1 MTFPCLQAGIPT
13 RLNQWWSSIP
23 FVTSGVVLICGA
35 IYLLCLLIGYDS
47 YAEICF
53 LPSAVA
59 SHFQGLYHSHTSMG
73 NLACFFQH
81 FGVTVY
87 SAKRKNILY
96 APPNGPLSFET
107 LPA

>member
-1 MTFPCLQAGIPT
+1 MRPNIITEAGIPT

-23 FVTSGVVLICGA
+23 FVTSGVVLICGV

-59 SHFQGLYHSHTSMG
+59 SHFQGLSPSHTSPG
-73 NLACFFQH
+73 NITCFF
-81 FGVTVY
+81 
-87 SAKRKNILY
+87 NILEGSKRNFPFSLFNM
-96 APPNGPLSFET
+96 AF
-107 LPA
+107 